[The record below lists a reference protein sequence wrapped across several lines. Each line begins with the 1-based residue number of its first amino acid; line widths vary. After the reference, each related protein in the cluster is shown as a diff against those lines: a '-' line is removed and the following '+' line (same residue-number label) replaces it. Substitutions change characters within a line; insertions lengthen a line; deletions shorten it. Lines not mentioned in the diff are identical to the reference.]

1 MKVALYGTV
10 ALLLSVSSLAR
21 AQQSSDSPTALAQL
35 LAEGQANNPEISAA
49 DHAWKAAKQAVPQ
62 ATALP
67 DPKLTVQQFSV
78 GSPKPFAG
86 YTNSNFAYIGVGVS
100 QELPFPGKLRL
111 RGEAAAGEAES
122 VYAQVAVKQATV
134 ADAIKADYIQ
144 LAYLQQTLPI
154 LEASKAELDQLIKD
168 AALHYEVGQGMQQDV
183 LHAQIER
190 TKLVREVAIHHER
203 VAEFQAHLKGLL
215 HRDQASLDIVTEPLR
230 ETPLSMSDTELLE
243 VIRTRNPQVKATSQA
258 VRMQDAKLASAKR
271 EGKPDFEVGY
281 MYQNTDR
288 KYRDYYMLTLQ
299 MRLPRKQRVN
309 AEVAQAA
316 ESLAES
322 RDMLDAQIQQQMA
335 DAKQQY
341 AKAVSDHEVLTDYRE
356 GLVPQSEAAY
366 EATLSAYSS
375 NREQFAHVVSS
386 FLSVLD
392 LRMEVLQT
400 LADHELALARLE
412 TLTGASLR

>member
-1 MKVALYGTV
+1 LYGTV
-10 ALLLSVSSLAR
+10 ALLLSICSLAR
-21 AQQSSDSPTALAQL
+21 AQHSSDSPTALAQL
-35 LAEGQANNPEISAA
+35 LAEGKANNPEISAA

-86 YTNSNFAYIGVGVS
+86 YTNSDFAYIGVGAS

-111 RGEAAAGEAES
+111 RGAAAAGEAES
-122 VYAQVAVKQATV
+122 VHAQVAVKQATV

-190 TKLVREVAIHHER
+190 TKLVSEIAVHRER

-215 HRDQASLDIVTEPLR
+215 HRDQASADIVTEPLR
-230 ETPLSMSDTELLE
+230 ETPLSMSDAELLAM
-243 VIRTRNPQVKATSQA
+243 IRTQNPQVKANSQA
-258 VRMQDAKLASAKR
+258 VRMEDAKLASAKR

-299 MRLPRKQRVN
+299 MRLPRKQRTN
-309 AEVAQAA
+309 AEVSQAA
-316 ESLAES
+316 ESVAES
-322 RDMLDAQIQQQMA
+322 RDMLDAQLQQQMA
-335 DAKQQY
+335 EAKQQY
-341 AKAVSDHEVLTDYRE
+341 AKAVSDHEVLTDYRD

-366 EATLSAYSS
+366 QATLSAYSS